1 MRQYSY
7 TINGAAYDVRIDSI
21 KNGVAKVNVNGLDFD
36 VQIHGNLSEEDLTTP
51 SAQEAPLN
59 PPSGEANSATHTHAE
74 ALPRSQSGLLPQMG
88 KDGGARKGLGS
99 GEGAPI
105 PAPLPGVITKVL
117 VSVGQKVKKGDTVLV
132 LEAMKMENNIQA
144 EHDGTVTA
152 VCCRPGDSVMEGATL
167 VTIG

>member
-1 MRQYSY
+1 MRKYSY

-36 VQIHGNLSEEDLTTP
+36 VQIHGNLCEEDLTTP

-59 PPSGEANSATHTHAE
+59 PPSGETNSATHTHVE
-74 ALPRSQSGLLPQMG
+74 ALPKR
-88 KDGGARKGLGS
+88 GS

-105 PAPLPGVITKVL
+105 LAPLPGVITNIL
-117 VSVGQKVKKGDTVLV
+117 VSAGQKVKKGDTVLV

-144 EHDGTVTA
+144 EHDGTVTS

-167 VTIG
+167 VTIQ

>member
-1 MRQYSY
+1 MRKYSY

-36 VQIHGNLSEEDLTTP
+36 VQIHGNLCEEDLTTP

-59 PPSGEANSATHTHAE
+59 PPSGDTNSATHTHAE
-74 ALPRSQSGLLPQMG
+74 ALPQG
-88 KDGGARKGLGS
+88 GS

-105 PAPLPGVITKVL
+105 LAPLPGVITKIL
-117 VSVGQKVKKGDTVLV
+117 VSAGQKVKKGDTVLV

-152 VCCRPGDSVMEGATL
+152 VCCKAGDSVMEGTTL
-167 VTIG
+167 VTIQ